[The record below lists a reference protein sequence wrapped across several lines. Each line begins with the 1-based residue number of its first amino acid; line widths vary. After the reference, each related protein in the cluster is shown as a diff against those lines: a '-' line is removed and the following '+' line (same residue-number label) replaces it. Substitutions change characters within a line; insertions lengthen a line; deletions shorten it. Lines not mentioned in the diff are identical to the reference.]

1 MHRLWILSRPS
12 ALCWPRRV
20 PAFLLVLFLLPARN
34 ATGANLVVWPDGS
47 GEFVTI
53 QAAVTAAS
61 EGDVITLARGTFVG
75 AGNRDIVIPQRNLTI
90 IAMSPDEPLDF
101 VIDCQAS
108 AAEHHRAFGMAADS
122 AAVRLEGITVTNGY
136 ADFGGAVSAG
146 WMARPVLQRC
156 VFWNNTAEYMGGAIC
171 MIDASPTIRNCTLV
185 GNSAPYGSATY
196 TEDWGHLTVENSM
209 IVFNLQGQ
217 ALEGWGQISCC
228 NLFGNEGGDL
238 VGGFA
243 SCLGK
248 DGNISADPLFCN
260 RGEGDFRLA
269 ADSPCAT
276 DSPLNP
282 GCALIGAL
290 KVGCGVSP
298 VLRLTWGGGK
308 ALYR

>member
-1 MHRLWILSRPS
+1 
-12 ALCWPRRV
+12 
-20 PAFLLVLFLLPARN
+20 LPVRSV
-34 ATGANLVVWPDGS
+34 TGANVVVQPDGT
-47 GEFVTI
+47 GDFLTI

-61 EGDVITLARGTFVG
+61 EGDVITLAPGTFAG
-75 AGNRDIVIPQRNLTI
+75 AGNRDVVIPQRNLTI

-108 AAEHHRAFGMAADS
+108 PTDRHWAFGMAADN
-122 AAVRLEGITVTNGY
+122 ATVRIEGITVMNGY
-136 ADFGGAVSAG
+136 ADFGGAVNAG

-156 VFWNNTAEYMGGAIC
+156 VFWNNTAKYMGGAIC

-185 GNSAPYGSATY
+185 GNSAPYGSAVY
-196 TEDWGHLTVENSM
+196 TEDWGHLTVENSI

-217 ALEGWGQISCC
+217 ALEGPGQISCC
-228 NLFGNEGGDL
+228 NRFGNEGGDL

-243 SCLGK
+243 SDLGK

-269 ADSPCAT
+269 ADSPCAA
-276 DSPLNP
+276 DSPQNP
-282 GCALIGAL
+282 GCALIGGL
-290 KVGCGVSP
+290 EVGCGVSP
-298 VLRLTWGGGK
+298 VVRLTWGGVK